1 MSYIGMKTNLTLSLD
16 HEISFGYNVLIQ
28 NFESERPVGLVV
40 LLDKVN
46 FAEAASPDDLN
57 ELEVILADLLRWRQ
71 DVFSIALAVIVILL
85 LCINASLSLI
95 HVLDWDLAC
104 WHVLLLVIFLLW
116 FYICN
121 FSWV

>member
-1 MSYIGMKTNLTLSLD
+1 MKTNLTLSLD

-71 DVFSIALAVIVILL
+71 DVFSIALTVIVILL

-104 WHVLLLVIFLLW
+104 WHALRLVIFLLW
-116 FYICN
+116 L
-121 FSWV
+121 